1 MTNLINRAQS
11 RTEELLEFAMT
22 GPFGGIQSEL
32 PPTEIEQ
39 YGFVDTK
46 NTLFK
51 TGVAY
56 ARPGYTALTPFPSPT
71 NEPILGIA
79 DFYNINGEHIQCVF
93 TPSRLLQWTSG
104 GWQVITGPGFAGSS
118 TQLFSWATVNY
129 KLCFSQGADIVWL
142 WDGVSP
148 SYVQS
153 SSSAVAAFYMSEI
166 AQHLVVANTV
176 ESGTAFP
183 QRYRWTGIDN
193 PTDWTS
199 VNAGVN
205 DILNDLGPVNGVIK
219 IGQYGFGGHQR
230 GWIQIVP
237 TGIGIDPFAFY
248 PIINASQGLT
258 CPYSLDHFDDQGV
271 EYAAY
276 VGPDNVYIFNGS
288 SVSPIG
294 DQPTGD
300 RKRLGARSRILADI
314 RSSTP
319 SAVYGFV
326 TYAINGV
333 PFRAY
338 WLVVPNVSVWVYNF
352 DEQNWTY
359 FTYSQ
364 QLVTIGAF
372 FAQTVPRIIDL
383 IGSIQSQNWSPATLN
398 VVNPFD
404 GFLLGFNN
412 GTAGYVDFTN
422 YSELGCSITGPSHIF
437 GDRRHKHSVKK
448 FRLAVYDKGSVTYT
462 LTLSN
467 EAGYSQTQTVTIGT
481 GSGQVLQTVL
491 TFNVSG
497 LRINWTISAPALQ
510 PSAIVE
516 FAPIFDISGEQR
528 GGSADN
534 N

>member
-32 PPTEIEQ
+32 PPTEIEM

-51 TGVAY
+51 TGIAY
-56 ARPGYTALTPFPSPT
+56 SRPGYTVLAPFPSPA
-71 NEPILGIA
+71 NEPIMGVA
-79 DFYNINGEHIQCVF
+79 DFYTIAGNHIQCVF
-93 TPSRLLQWTSG
+93 TPTRLLQWNGSG
-104 GWQVITGPGFAGSS
+104 WTNITGPGFTGTS
-118 TQLFSWATVNY
+118 TQLFAWDIVNY

-142 WDGVSP
+142 WDGISS

-153 SSSAVAAFYMSEI
+153 SVNAVAALHMSEI
-166 AQHLVVANTV
+166 AQHLMLANTL
-176 ESGTAFP
+176 ESGTQYP
-183 QRYRWTGIDN
+183 QRYRWSAIDD
-193 PTDWTS
+193 PTTWNSFDS
-199 VNAGVN
+199 GVN
-205 DILNDLGPVNGVIK
+205 DILNNLGPVNGIIK
-219 IGQYGFGGHQR
+219 LGQYGFGGHEQ
-230 GWIQIVP
+230 GWVQIIP
-237 TGIGIDPFAFY
+237 TGIGLDPFEFFA
-248 PIINASQGLT
+248 IINASQGLT

-276 VGPDNVYIFNGS
+276 VGPDNVYTFNGT

-294 DQPTGD
+294 DQPIGD
-300 RKRLGARSRILADI
+300 RKRLGARSRIMADI
-314 RSSTP
+314 RSSNPNT
-319 SAVYGFV
+319 VYGFV
-326 TYAINGV
+326 TYAINGI

-338 WLVVPNVSVWVYNF
+338 WLVVPGVSVWVYNF

-359 FTYSQ
+359 FTYST
-364 QLVTIGAF
+364 QLVSIGVF
-372 FAQTVPRIIDL
+372 YAQAGIRIIDL
-383 IGSIQSQNWSPATLN
+383 IGTIAQQNWTPASL
-398 VVNPFD
+398 VGSNPFN

-448 FRLAVYDKGSVTYT
+448 FRLAVYDKGPVTYT

-467 EAGYSQTQTVTIGT
+467 ESGFSQTQSVTIGT
-481 GSGQVLQTVL
+481 GSGQVLQAVL
-491 TFNVSG
+491 TFNISG
-497 LRINWTISAPALQ
+497 LRINWTVSAPASQ
-510 PSAIVE
+510 PAAFVE